1 MQWVEEKWEEEKAT
15 KGKTSLF
22 KSTDTLLPQILSSSS
37 SAVSFTRP

>member
-1 MQWVEEKWEEEKAT
+1 MQWGEEKWDEEKET

-37 SAVSFTRP
+37 KALSFTRP